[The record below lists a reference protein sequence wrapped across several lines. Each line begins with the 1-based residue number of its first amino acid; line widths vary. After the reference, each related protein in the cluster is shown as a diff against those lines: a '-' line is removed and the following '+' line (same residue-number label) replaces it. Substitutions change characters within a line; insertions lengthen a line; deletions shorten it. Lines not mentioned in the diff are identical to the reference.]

1 MTVVFLTAV
10 FLFWRQVGLVPLKG
24 ICGVWRVT
32 KPNCCVFWRQV
43 GLVPLIM
50 TSHYRRYGCY
60 DKARVIFDIHNM
72 GYCGNF
78 GALLTGV

>member
-1 MTVVFLTAV
+1 M
-10 FLFWRQVGLVPLKG
+10 
-24 ICGVWRVT
+24 
-32 KPNCCVFWRQV
+32 
-43 GLVPLIM
+43 PLIM

-78 GALLTGV
+78 GDMHVYVSRIYCDSSSISTLPYILDVYRYIYSIEPCKMTDVSA